1 MKGDNKVTEKQRL
14 IITIAQK
21 IFDQKGFQNTSISD
35 VVKECKMSKATFYK
49 HFETKESFICEI
61 INYYDEKFL
70 EIIHSIN
77 ENNDIPSS
85 EKLNRK
91 IIAVWKNIFS
101 RTTINTYIRENF
113 SEEQRK
119 ATSKLQTKSR
129 ANLLNEYKLSLFDN
143 YGDKIEKIIFDLVFL
158 LDALIHQFIYIIHV
172 QKREINV
179 YFIAKFTIQI
189 LDLVVE
195 NMDNLNPLI
204 EKSMFLHKQ
213 EDEVYFSLHNKSLF
227 FKTIQDIEELIK
239 TDTSL
244 LENPKLLE
252 AIKKL
257 YVEGKNQQYDSLIM
271 DAMITYLEKED
282 TLRPKVLLL
291 NSIKNQL
298 KKETL

>member
-1 MKGDNKVTEKQRL
+1 MTDKQRL
-14 IITIAQK
+14 IITIAQR
-21 IFDQKGFQNTSISD
+21 IFDQKGFQNTSILD
-35 VVKECKMSKATFYK
+35 IVKECKMSKATFYK
-49 HFETKESFICEI
+49 HFETKEIFICEI

-85 EKLNRK
+85 EKLRRK
-91 IIAVWKNIFS
+91 IIAVWENIFS

-113 SEEQRK
+113 SEVQRNT
-119 ATSKLQTKSR
+119 TSKLQKKSR

-143 YGDKIEKIIFDLVFL
+143 YGDKIENNIFDLVFL
-158 LDALIHQFIYIIHV
+158 LDALIHQFTYIIHI
-172 QKREINV
+172 QKREVDV
-179 YFIAKFTIQI
+179 YFIAEFTIQI

-195 NMDNLNPLI
+195 NINNLNPLI
-204 EKSMFLHKQ
+204 EKSMFLYEQ
-213 EDEVYFSLHNKSLF
+213 EDEAYFSIHNKSLF

-252 AIKKL
+252 ATQKL
-257 YVEGKNQQYDSLIM
+257 YIEEKNQQYDSLIM

-282 TLRPKVLLL
+282 ILRPKVLLL

>member
-1 MKGDNKVTEKQRL
+1 MKGDSKVTDKQRL
-14 IITIAQK
+14 IITIAQR
-21 IFDQKGFQNTSISD
+21 IFDQKGFQNTSILD
-35 VVKECKMSKATFYK
+35 IVKECKMSKATFYK
-49 HFETKESFICEI
+49 HFETKEIFICEI

-77 ENNDIPSS
+77 ENNDILSS
-85 EKLNRK
+85 EKLRRK
-91 IIAVWKNIFS
+91 IIAVWENIFS

-113 SEEQRK
+113 SEAQRNT
-119 ATSKLQTKSR
+119 TSKLQKKSR

-143 YGDKIEKIIFDLVFL
+143 YGDKIENNIFDLVFL
-158 LDALIHQFIYIIHV
+158 LDALIHQFTYIIHI
-172 QKREINV
+172 QKREVNV
-179 YFIAKFTIQI
+179 YFIAEFTIQI

-195 NMDNLNPLI
+195 NINNLNPLI
-204 EKSMFLHKQ
+204 EKSMFLYEQ
-213 EDEVYFSLHNKSLF
+213 EDEAYFSIHNKSLF

-252 AIKKL
+252 ATQKL
-257 YVEGKNQQYDSLIM
+257 YIEEKNQQYDSLIM

-282 TLRPKVLLL
+282 ILRPKVLLL

>member
-1 MKGDNKVTEKQRL
+1 M
-14 IITIAQK
+14 
-21 IFDQKGFQNTSISD
+21 
-35 VVKECKMSKATFYK
+35 
-49 HFETKESFICEI
+49 
-61 INYYDEKFL
+61 
-70 EIIHSIN
+70 
-77 ENNDIPSS
+77 
-85 EKLNRK
+85 
-91 IIAVWKNIFS
+91 
-101 RTTINTYIRENF
+101 
-113 SEEQRK
+113 QRK
-119 ATSKLQTKSR
+119 TTSKLQTKSR

-143 YGDKIEKIIFDLVFL
+143 YGDKIENIIFDLVFL

-179 YFIAKFTIQI
+179 YFVAKFTIQI

-213 EDEVYFSLHNKSLF
+213 EDEAYFSLYNKSLF

-244 LENPKLLE
+244 LENSKLLE
-252 AIKKL
+252 ATKKL

-271 DAMITYLEKED
+271 DSMIAYLEKED

>member
-1 MKGDNKVTEKQRL
+1 MTDKQRL
-14 IITIAQK
+14 IITIAQR
-21 IFDQKGFQNTSISD
+21 IFDQKGFQNTSILD
-35 VVKECKMSKATFYK
+35 IVKECKMSKATFYK
-49 HFETKESFICEI
+49 HFETKEIFICEI

-77 ENNDIPSS
+77 ENKDIPSS
-85 EKLNRK
+85 EKLRRK
-91 IIAVWKNIFS
+91 IIAVWENIFS

-113 SEEQRK
+113 SEAQRNT
-119 ATSKLQTKSR
+119 TSKLQKKTR

-143 YGDKIEKIIFDLVFL
+143 YGDKIENNIFDLVFL
-158 LDALIHQFIYIIHV
+158 LDALIHQFTYIIHI
-172 QKREINV
+172 QKREVNV
-179 YFIAKFTIQI
+179 YFITEFTIQI

-195 NMDNLNPLI
+195 NINNLNPLI
-204 EKSMFLHKQ
+204 EKSMFLYEQ
-213 EDEVYFSLHNKSLF
+213 EDEAYFSIHNKSLF

-252 AIKKL
+252 ATKKL
-257 YVEGKNQQYDSLIM
+257 YIEEKNQQYDSLIM

-282 TLRPKVLLL
+282 ILRPKVLLL

>member
-1 MKGDNKVTEKQRL
+1 MTDKQRL
-14 IITIAQK
+14 IITIAQR
-21 IFDQKGFQNTSISD
+21 IFDQKGFQNTSILD
-35 VVKECKMSKATFYK
+35 IVKECKMSKATFYK
-49 HFETKESFICEI
+49 HFETKEIFICEI

-85 EKLNRK
+85 EKLRRK
-91 IIAVWKNIFS
+91 IIAVWENIFS

-113 SEEQRK
+113 SEAQRNT
-119 ATSKLQTKSR
+119 TSKLQKKSR

-143 YGDKIEKIIFDLVFL
+143 YGDKIENNIFDLVFL
-158 LDALIHQFIYIIHV
+158 LDALIHQFTYIIHI
-172 QKREINV
+172 QKREVDV
-179 YFIAKFTIQI
+179 YFIAEFTIQI

-195 NMDNLNPLI
+195 NINNLNPLI
-204 EKSMFLHKQ
+204 EKSMFLYEQ
-213 EDEVYFSLHNKSLF
+213 EDEAYFSIHNKSLF

-252 AIKKL
+252 ATQKL
-257 YVEGKNQQYDSLIM
+257 YIEEKNQQYDSLIM

-282 TLRPKVLLL
+282 ILRPKVLLL

>member
-1 MKGDNKVTEKQRL
+1 MTDKQRL
-14 IITIAQK
+14 IITIAQR
-21 IFDQKGFQNTSISD
+21 IFDQKGFQNTSILD
-35 VVKECKMSKATFYK
+35 IVKECKMSKATFYK
-49 HFETKESFICEI
+49 HFETKEIFICEI

-85 EKLNRK
+85 KKLRRK
-91 IIAVWKNIFS
+91 IIAVWENIFS

-113 SEEQRK
+113 SEVQRNT
-119 ATSKLQTKSR
+119 TSKLQKKSR

-143 YGDKIEKIIFDLVFL
+143 YGDKIENNIFDLVFL
-158 LDALIHQFIYIIHV
+158 LDALIHQFTYIIHI
-172 QKREINV
+172 QKREVDV
-179 YFIAKFTIQI
+179 YFIAEFTIQI

-195 NMDNLNPLI
+195 NINNLNPLI
-204 EKSMFLHKQ
+204 EKSMFLYEQ
-213 EDEVYFSLHNKSLF
+213 EDEAYFSIHNKSLF

-252 AIKKL
+252 ATQKL
-257 YVEGKNQQYDSLIM
+257 YIEEKNQQYDSLIM

-282 TLRPKVLLL
+282 ILRPKVLLL

-298 KKETL
+298 KKEAL

>member
-1 MKGDNKVTEKQRL
+1 MTDKQRL
-14 IITIAQK
+14 IITIAQR
-21 IFDQKGFQNTSISD
+21 IFDQKGFQNTSILD
-35 VVKECKMSKATFYK
+35 IVKECKMSKATFYK
-49 HFETKESFICEI
+49 HFETKEIFICEI

-85 EKLNRK
+85 EKLRRK
-91 IIAVWKNIFS
+91 IIAVWENIFS

-113 SEEQRK
+113 SEAQRNT
-119 ATSKLQTKSR
+119 TSKLQKKSR

-143 YGDKIEKIIFDLVFL
+143 YGDKIENNIFDLVFL
-158 LDALIHQFIYIIHV
+158 LDALIHQFTYIIHI
-172 QKREINV
+172 QKREVNV
-179 YFIAKFTIQI
+179 YFIAEFTIQI

-195 NMDNLNPLI
+195 NINNLNPLI
-204 EKSMFLHKQ
+204 EKSMFLYEQ
-213 EDEVYFSLHNKSLF
+213 EDEAYFSIHNKSLF

-252 AIKKL
+252 ATQKL
-257 YVEGKNQQYDSLIM
+257 YIEEKNQQYDSLIM

-282 TLRPKVLLL
+282 ILRPKVLLL

>member
-1 MKGDNKVTEKQRL
+1 MKGDSQLTDKQKL
-14 IITIAQK
+14 IITIAQR
-21 IFDQKGFQNTSISD
+21 IFDQKGFQNTSILD
-35 VVKECKMSKATFYK
+35 IVKECKMSKATFYK

-77 ENNDIPSS
+77 ENKDIHPS
-85 EKLNRK
+85 EKLKRK
-91 IIAVWKNIFS
+91 IIAVWGNIFS
-101 RTTINTYIRENF
+101 RTTINTYVRENF
-113 SEEQRK
+113 SEVQRK
-119 ATSKLQTKSR
+119 TTSKLQKKSR

-143 YGDKIEKIIFDLVFL
+143 YGNKIENILFDLVFL
-158 LDALIHQFIYIIHV
+158 LDALIHQFTYIIHI

-179 YFIAKFTIQI
+179 YFIAEFTIQI

-195 NMDNLNPLI
+195 NADNLNPLI
-204 EKSMFLHKQ
+204 EKSMFLYEQ
-213 EDEVYFSLHNKSLF
+213 EDEAYSSLYSKSLF

-239 TDTSL
+239 TNTSL
-244 LENPKLLE
+244 IENPKLLE
-252 AIKKL
+252 ASKKL
-257 YVEGKNQQYDSLIM
+257 YEEGKNQLYDSLIM

-282 TLRPKVLLL
+282 ILRPKVLLL

>member
-1 MKGDNKVTEKQRL
+1 MTDKQRL
-14 IITIAQK
+14 IITIAQR
-21 IFDQKGFQNTSISD
+21 IFDQKGFQNTSILD
-35 VVKECKMSKATFYK
+35 IVKECKMSKATFYK
-49 HFETKESFICEI
+49 HFETKEIFICEI

-70 EIIHSIN
+70 EIIYSIN
-77 ENNDIPSS
+77 ENKDIPSS
-85 EKLNRK
+85 EKLRRK
-91 IIAVWKNIFS
+91 IIAVWENIFS

-113 SEEQRK
+113 SEAQRNT
-119 ATSKLQTKSR
+119 TSKLQKKTR

-143 YGDKIEKIIFDLVFL
+143 YGDKIENNIFDLVFL
-158 LDALIHQFIYIIHV
+158 LDALIHQFTYIIHI
-172 QKREINV
+172 QKREVNV
-179 YFIAKFTIQI
+179 YFIAEFTIQI

-195 NMDNLNPLI
+195 NINNLNPLI
-204 EKSMFLHKQ
+204 EKSMFLYEQ
-213 EDEVYFSLHNKSLF
+213 EDEAYFSIHNKSLF

-252 AIKKL
+252 ATKKL
-257 YVEGKNQQYDSLIM
+257 YIEEKNQQYDSLIM

-282 TLRPKVLLL
+282 ILRPKVLLL

>member
-1 MKGDNKVTEKQRL
+1 
-14 IITIAQK
+14 
-21 IFDQKGFQNTSISD
+21 
-35 VVKECKMSKATFYK
+35 MSKATFYK

-172 QKREINV
+172 QK
-179 YFIAKFTIQI
+179 
-189 LDLVVE
+189 
-195 NMDNLNPLI
+195 
-204 EKSMFLHKQ
+204 EK
-213 EDEVYFSLHNKSLF
+213 
-227 FKTIQDIEELIK
+227 
-239 TDTSL
+239 
-244 LENPKLLE
+244 
-252 AIKKL
+252 
-257 YVEGKNQQYDSLIM
+257 
-271 DAMITYLEKED
+271 
-282 TLRPKVLLL
+282 
-291 NSIKNQL
+291 
-298 KKETL
+298 

>member
-1 MKGDNKVTEKQRL
+1 MKGDSKVTDKQRL
-14 IITIAQK
+14 IITIAQR
-21 IFDQKGFQNTSISD
+21 IFDQKGFQNTSILD
-35 VVKECKMSKATFYK
+35 IVKECKMSKATFYK
-49 HFETKESFICEI
+49 HFETKEIFICEI

-85 EKLNRK
+85 EKLRRK
-91 IIAVWKNIFS
+91 IIAVWENIFS

-113 SEEQRK
+113 SEVQRNT
-119 ATSKLQTKSR
+119 TSKLQKKSR

-143 YGDKIEKIIFDLVFL
+143 YGDKIENNIFDLVFL
-158 LDALIHQFIYIIHV
+158 LDALIHQFTYIIHI
-172 QKREINV
+172 QKREVDV
-179 YFIAKFTIQI
+179 YFIAEFTIQI

-195 NMDNLNPLI
+195 NINNLNPLI
-204 EKSMFLHKQ
+204 EKSMFLYEQ
-213 EDEVYFSLHNKSLF
+213 EDEAYFSIHNKSLF

-252 AIKKL
+252 ATQKL
-257 YVEGKNQQYDSLIM
+257 YIEEKNQQYDSLIM

-282 TLRPKVLLL
+282 ILRPKVLLL

>member
-1 MKGDNKVTEKQRL
+1 MTDKQRL
-14 IITIAQK
+14 IITIAQR
-21 IFDQKGFQNTSISD
+21 IFDQKGFQNTSILD
-35 VVKECKMSKATFYK
+35 IVKECKMSKATFYK
-49 HFETKESFICEI
+49 HFETKEIFICEI

-85 EKLNRK
+85 EKLRRK
-91 IIAVWKNIFS
+91 IIAVWENIFS

-113 SEEQRK
+113 SEVQRNT
-119 ATSKLQTKSR
+119 TSKLQKKSR

-143 YGDKIEKIIFDLVFL
+143 YGDKIENNIFDLVFL
-158 LDALIHQFIYIIHV
+158 LDALIHQFTYIIHI
-172 QKREINV
+172 QKREVNV
-179 YFIAKFTIQI
+179 YFIAEFTIQI

-195 NMDNLNPLI
+195 SINNLNPLI
-204 EKSMFLHKQ
+204 EKSMFLYDQ
-213 EDEVYFSLHNKSLF
+213 EDEAYFSIHNKSLF

-257 YVEGKNQQYDSLIM
+257 YIEEKNQQYDSLIM

-282 TLRPKVLLL
+282 ILRPKVLLL

>member
-1 MKGDNKVTEKQRL
+1 MKGDSKVTDKQRL
-14 IITIAQK
+14 IITIAQR
-21 IFDQKGFQNTSISD
+21 IFDQKGFQNTSILD
-35 VVKECKMSKATFYK
+35 IVKECKMSKATFYK
-49 HFETKESFICEI
+49 HFETKEIFICEI

-77 ENNDIPSS
+77 ENKDIPSS
-85 EKLNRK
+85 EKLRRK
-91 IIAVWKNIFS
+91 IIAVWENIFS

-113 SEEQRK
+113 SEAQRNT
-119 ATSKLQTKSR
+119 TSKLQKKTR

-143 YGDKIEKIIFDLVFL
+143 YGDKIENNIFDLVFL
-158 LDALIHQFIYIIHV
+158 LDALIHQFTYIIHI
-172 QKREINV
+172 QKREVNV
-179 YFIAKFTIQI
+179 YFITEFTIQI

-195 NMDNLNPLI
+195 NINNLNPLI
-204 EKSMFLHKQ
+204 EKSMFLYEQ
-213 EDEVYFSLHNKSLF
+213 EDEAYFSIHNKSLF

-252 AIKKL
+252 ATKKL
-257 YVEGKNQQYDSLIM
+257 YIEEKNQQYDSLIM

-282 TLRPKVLLL
+282 ILRPKVLLL